1 MPFWNF
7 APSTRRAFRKR
18 VCIKSVLNDDLADD
32 VARAVVCNGC
42 PGVVLMT
49 EIRRVPVR
57 LLVGRKEPGRSN
69 FCPFRQS
76 ECILD
81 VDAKI
86 AHRVLDLGVAE

>member
-1 MPFWNF
+1 MPAIGATTISSLIAGNVRFKE
-7 APSTRRAFRKR
+7 AAKPPSTAE
-18 VCIKSVLNDDLADD
+18 
-32 VARAVVCNGC
+32 
-42 PGVVLMT
+42 M
-49 EIRRVPVR
+49 RRVPVR
-57 LLVGRKEPGRSN
+57 LLVGRKEPGWLN